1 MMWGGID
8 QQLSSV
14 ADKPGVSEYQQNT
27 RMTVAGELQRR
38 PGMAPANF
46 SPTGSAAIGM
56 VGAFPTSGPY
66 GVTVDTAGS
75 ISGFPITGPIWEP
88 PKLKPPI
95 AQGGAWTINN
105 AGFSGG
111 YGPGAI
117 RIDEAY
123 DPVFGPGFGNTC
135 TCPGT
140 IILNIGT
147 GDPNLCVK
155 VTRGSTYLLEEQVV
169 YSKVGVTAGV
179 IFIPIP
185 WSNVY
190 PWIRVN
196 NYSIGA
202 ITFVSGSNNGDSTPG
217 CG

>member
-75 ISGFPITGPIWEP
+75 VSGFPITGPIWEP

-95 AQGGAWTINN
+95 AQGGAWTIPFN
-105 AGFSGG
+105 SLGG
-111 YGPGAI
+111 GGANLYTFNI
-117 RIDEAY
+117 QS
-123 DPVFGPGFGNTC
+123 
-135 TCPGT
+135 CPGT
-140 IILNIGT
+140 FTMGFDVSTGFQATVTDLLGNILDKRAI
-147 GDPNLCVK
+147 PP
-155 VTRGSTYLLEEQVV
+155 
-169 YSKVGVTAGV
+169 AGAANYAV
-179 IFIPIP
+179 IIP
-185 WSNVY
+185 WQANQINVTLGVHGN
-190 PWIRVN
+190 WI
-196 NYSIGA
+196 Y
-202 ITFVSGSNNGDSTPG
+202 FGDSTPG

>member
-1 MMWGGID
+1 MIWGGID

-56 VGAFPTSGPY
+56 VGAFPTSGAY
-66 GVTVDTAGS
+66 GCVIDSVGR

-95 AQGGAWTINN
+95 VQGTQWTLSASAATTFTDGAQYGGATIDP
-105 AGFSGG
+105 GG
-111 YGPGAI
+111 
-117 RIDEAY
+117 
-123 DPVFGPGFGNTC
+123 
-135 TCPGT
+135 TCPG
-140 IILNIGT
+140 L
-147 GDPNLCVK
+147 
-155 VTRGSTYLLEEQVV
+155 VT
-169 YSKVGVTAGV
+169 VGLSVLTAGQV
-179 IFIPIP
+179 TIQVGRGLFFGDATSMLLDSRVFTAGGIVPYAVAIP
-185 WSNVY
+185 WSVAFPYVSAVY
-190 PWIRVN
+190 TFA
-196 NYSIGA
+196 GA
-202 ITFVSGSNNGDSTPG
+202 GGVDYTVSGASSPG

>member
-14 ADKPGVSEYQQNT
+14 ADKSGISEYQQNT

-95 AQGGAWTINN
+95 AQGTQWTLSASASIPFTDGQTGGAATNPGGACAGSVTVGLNTLTAGQVTITVGRGRFPTEQFIVVDSRVFI
-105 AGFSGG
+105 AGGIVPYVVAVPWSVALPYVSVIYTFAGAGG
-111 YGPGAI
+111 VDYT
-117 RIDEAY
+117 
-123 DPVFGPGFGNTC
+123 VFGA
-135 TCPGT
+135 
-140 IILNIGT
+140 
-147 GDPNLCVK
+147 
-155 VTRGSTYLLEEQVV
+155 S
-169 YSKVGVTAGV
+169 S
-179 IFIPIP
+179 
-185 WSNVY
+185 
-190 PWIRVN
+190 
-196 NYSIGA
+196 
-202 ITFVSGSNNGDSTPG
+202 PG